1 MYRDF
6 KNILLESELEEDTLK
21 LRRNQLLNN
30 FETASNPQFVKYFSE
45 KHGSKAYTNDY
56 LKKVIKKS
64 AIRINNLKIN
74 IRDLPKQL
82 IMDED
87 LKNLMADDDLIRKA
101 TIPNEPLVLRTR
113 KNPTSLEDQSIILS
127 SLRKNI
133 DMYGLRDGLKKT
145 DTALIPQ
152 RILEQG
158 MNPDGDF

>member
-6 KNILLESELEEDTLK
+6 KSLLLESELAEDTLQ

-45 KHGSKAYTNDY
+45 KNGAKAYTNDY
-56 LKKVIKKS
+56 LKQVIKKS

-74 IRDLPKQL
+74 IRDLPKKL
-82 IMDED
+82 IKDED
-87 LKNLMADDDLIRKA
+87 LKNLMADDDLVRTA

-113 KNPTSLEDQSIILS
+113 KNPQSLEDQSIILS

-145 DTALIPQ
+145 DTALIPT
-152 RILEQG
+152 RILEQSR
-158 MNPDGDF
+158 PEY